1 MNRELVFKDISDILW
16 NDFIKD
22 ENFFNKYRS
31 IENYA
36 IENNLTGV
44 IYEYVF
50 PDKNESRLIITS
62 EYDGI
67 HMDLFTPDK
76 TYKMGYE
83 KTPRQLYDDGTA
95 IRETMI
101 KYSLLYAPK
110 VTNDFITELNQ
121 IQENEIVDFNTRL
134 SVICLKNTE
143 TELVFKKQFE
153 GKLDSLKINDFRHL
167 DTITINKEDRND
179 YQVLFNNA
187 YNYRSSTCDIRRRFQ
202 SNDGYDILKDIE
214 SKLKEDDVVSKDIG
228 PIHLK
233 AAKQD
238 NEIIWFDT
246 DNQVLDRNE
255 VATLFSWAKNSNV
268 DYNVVN
274 LEDGL
279 QRLSPE
285 RQNQVNITF
294 LQEIKQLSND
304 LEAMIGKAFEYNRL
318 VDTSS
323 ISISGLRNNNSH
335 NFDSCTFVFTQ
346 EKIIKIDYF
355 NGSFKNKDMKS
366 IGEISRKDFISFME
380 QRKENVIKELNE
392 ECKLDYEEFQRMHPH
407 FTKEEAQDFV
417 KRTAAKKVERLKNP
431 YDFTED
437 KINNLDDIAKK
448 LVQNYLHV
456 KEEKGFSLK
465 ELLSNYSDG
474 ENKYDYDKELP

>member
-1 MNRELVFKDISDILW
+1 MNRELVFKDINDILW

-294 LQEIKQLSND
+294 LQEIKQASND
-304 LEAMIGKAFEYNRL
+304 LEEMIEIAFYYNNIL
-318 VDTSS
+318 SHSS
-323 ISISGLRNNNSH
+323 ISISGLKEDNSH

-346 EKIIKIDYF
+346 GKIIKIDYF
-355 NGSFKNKDMKS
+355 DGSFNIKNIKS
-366 IGEISRKDFISFME
+366 IGEVSRDEFISFME
-380 QRKENVIKELNE
+380 KKRINVIKELNK
-392 ECKLDYEEFQRMHPH
+392 ECKLGYEEFQRMHPH
-407 FTKEEAQDFV
+407 FTKEEANDIVQ
-417 KRTAAKKVERLKNP
+417 RTVSKKIESQTNP
-431 YDFTED
+431 YGFTKE
-437 KINNLDDIAKK
+437 KINKLDNITKK
-448 LVQNYLHV
+448 IVNDYI
-456 KEEKGFSLK
+456 KTKDTYNFSLK
-465 ELLSNYSDG
+465 ELLQ
-474 ENKYDYDKELP
+474 ENEDNDYDKELS